1 MMVVEE
7 VAEALTADFEA
18 QWVSPQ
24 KQPKPLAETRRED
37 HPPAPAFEDR
47 LAVSGRGEKRDFFI
61 EMTSIAL
68 TRTR

>member
-18 QWVSPQ
+18 QMG
-24 KQPKPLAETRRED
+24 LAGNNSRSLWQRLDERD

-47 LAVSGRGEKRDFFI
+47 LGC
-61 EMTSIAL
+61 
-68 TRTR
+68 TRTRREKSFFH